1 MRNKDPRG
9 GRGQPPGRA
18 IGGGA
23 SKPGSGPSQ
32 RQLRAGELIRH
43 ALAEVLRESE
53 VADPALAG
61 VSVTVSEVRMSPDLR
76 HASVFAQPLGG
87 ENGDEVI
94 AALNRVSRFLRGR
107 IGHMTALRFT
117 PDLNFRH
124 DVSFDTAAAMD
135 KLFDDVRVQRDTGVA
150 PLPLDGGEAG
160 RGGAGETSAV
170 ETRKAPLARH
180 AQDSASTA
188 IPGPAPVEG
197 EGTE

>member
-9 GRGQPPGRA
+9 GRGQPPGR
-18 IGGGA
+18 GGSSKTQAGQGA
-23 SKPGSGPSQ
+23 GPSQ

-43 ALAEVLRESE
+43 ALAEVLLESE

-94 AALNRVSRFLRGR
+94 AALNRVSRYLRGR

-124 DVSFDTAAAMD
+124 DVSFDTARAMD
-135 KLFDDVRVQRDTGVA
+135 KLFDDPNVKRDTGHDDETDPDA
-150 PLPLDGGEAG
+150 PPKGY
-160 RGGAGETSAV
+160 GAS
-170 ETRKAPLARH
+170 
-180 AQDSASTA
+180 
-188 IPGPAPVEG
+188 
-197 EGTE
+197 

>member
-9 GRGQPPGRA
+9 GRGQPPGR
-18 IGGGA
+18 GGA
-23 SKPGSGPSQ
+23 PKTSAGPNQ

-43 ALAEVLRESE
+43 ALAEVLLESE

-94 AALNRVSRFLRGR
+94 AALNRVSRYLRGR

-135 KLFDDVRVQRDTGVA
+135 KLFDDPAVKRDTGKDDEDTDPDA
-150 PLPLDGGEAG
+150 PPKGY
-160 RGGAGETSAV
+160 GAS
-170 ETRKAPLARH
+170 
-180 AQDSASTA
+180 
-188 IPGPAPVEG
+188 
-197 EGTE
+197 